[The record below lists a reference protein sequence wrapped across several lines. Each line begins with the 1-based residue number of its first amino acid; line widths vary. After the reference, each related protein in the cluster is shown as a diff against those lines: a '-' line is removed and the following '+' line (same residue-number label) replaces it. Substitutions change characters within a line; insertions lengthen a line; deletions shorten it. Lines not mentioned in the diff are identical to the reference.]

1 MKSIIT
7 LLVRLS
13 AFFFNVAF
21 LLEQRLQDKQGVRL
35 HAKSEPKQLA
45 EPEPEDTY
53 EDEGDDEEALVS
65 ENETSKPLFRGE
77 DGEQIPMN
85 LDPLPEFRIFEAMFA
100 RKYGKF
106 GRMPMTIS
114 GQQKTFNVYEMYTLL
129 QEISKRGEMT
139 PMMQAIYGSVM
150 SVIMQAHGEKLD
162 PKFLN

>member
-1 MKSIIT
+1 MKSFIT

-21 LLEQRLQDKQGVRL
+21 MLERRFENKQSVHLQATTKL
-35 HAKSEPKQLA
+35 LA

-53 EDEGDDEEALVS
+53 DDEDEGDEEALVS
-65 ENETSKPLFRGE
+65 ENETSKAPLFRDE
-77 DGEQIPMN
+77 NGEQIPMN
-85 LDPLPEFRIFEAMFA
+85 LEPLPEFRIFEAMFE

-106 GRMPMTIS
+106 GRMPMNIS
-114 GQQKTFNVYEMYTLL
+114 GQPKTFNVYEMYTLL
-129 QEISKRGEMT
+129 QEISKREMT

-150 SVIMQAHGEKLD
+150 SVVMQAHGEKLD